1 MASIIP
7 FLDESETPFSQ
18 EDVIRARTA
27 VSSKFFANVYKNFA
41 NFFQILEN
49 LNDLITA
56 SSASRKIELIVK
68 IQEQVLKWAPA
79 MRVLEE
85 VIDDVLALAL
95 DQNQEVRKAIVGF
108 IEEVW

>member
-1 MASIIP
+1 M
-7 FLDESETPFSQ
+7 
-18 EDVIRARTA
+18 
-27 VSSKFFANVYKNFA
+27 
-41 NFFQILEN
+41 EN
-49 LNDLITA
+49 LNNLLTA
-56 SSASRKIELIVK
+56 ASPQTKIELVTK

-95 DQNQEVRKAIVGF
+95 DTNQDVKKSIVAF

>member
-1 MASIIP
+1 
-7 FLDESETPFSQ
+7 L
-18 EDVIRARTA
+18 
-27 VSSKFFANVYKNFA
+27 N
-41 NFFQILEN
+41 N
-49 LNDLITA
+49 LLTT
-56 SSASRKIELIVK
+56 SSAATKIELVTK

-95 DQNQEVRKAIVGF
+95 DQNQDVKKSIVGF